1 MCTTEEEYENIILF
15 VNIKEVEITESAKSL
30 IQAIKD
36 AKVYSCKNLR
46 NALYANGY
54 KQDHDVISV
63 YNIVGLKENILAQIK
78 QSGMEYL
85 FKTDHKVSLGFVEFS
100 GGVNDATTP
109 EKERRDVKKLYSMM
123 IDVMNGYPA
132 NVKKQIFFKSTKIEN
147 TMFFEELVVHEEVM
161 FRTQHAAII
170 VPRTIRQLVKFT
182 SEILKLIGWKDA
194 VVANQGYAALGQST
208 HLKERVHLLQ
218 AKFLLRSVY
227 SPDDTLYKFLS
238 YVRPAA
244 SRSQWYKLSKT
255 PVWQRYSSSIDD
267 DDDLDPR
274 LFVAVCKEYLDDNL
288 DERRNGH
295 NSVLLF
301 ACRPTLGIDP
311 ILWLPMSYAERSRS
325 VRWRLGWLPGGE
337 PKPCIFHPTGK
348 FTRSHAIGCLHMH
361 RRLQIPLSEPDT
373 SVFLAEQAPQ
383 KTSEASFNTRSIRLH
398 NIFRLNDSVGSHLPY
413 PF

>member
-1 MCTTEEEYENIILF
+1 MTNFSKSVQLR
-15 VNIKEVEITESAKSL
+15 VE
-30 IQAIKD
+30 
-36 AKVYSCKNLR
+36 
-46 NALYANGY
+46 
-54 KQDHDVISV
+54 
-63 YNIVGLKENILAQIK
+63 
-78 QSGMEYL
+78 
-85 FKTDHKVSLGFVEFS
+85 
-100 GGVNDATTP
+100 
-109 EKERRDVKKLYSMM
+109 
-123 IDVMNGYPA
+123 
-132 NVKKQIFFKSTKIEN
+132 
-147 TMFFEELVVHEEVM
+147 
-161 FRTQHAAII
+161 
-170 VPRTIRQLVKFT
+170 
-182 SEILKLIGWKDA
+182 
-194 VVANQGYAALGQST
+194 VANQGYAALGQST